1 MDSRSAPSSPKTP
14 HAKLGYVGYKSKELG
29 IQSDKGLI
37 LKADIL
43 DFKMQLDK
51 KLAKVIFKKSEIEEE
66 WEIDLSK
73 LDIKNFITN
82 GTYGIVYKGVYN
94 GQDAVK
100 VLDWGEDGS
109 HIIDEILALR
119 KSFNQE
125 VEVWQKLD
133 HLNVT
138 KFISAS
144 MGTSE
149 LNVPSDEGQNCL
161 RDGSCCVVVEYVL
174 GGTLQKY
181 LIEYFKRKLSFM
193 TVVKISLDLARGLS
207 FLHSKKIVHRDVK
220 TENMLLDANGTL
232 KIADFGVARVEAQN
246 PKDMTGKIGTLTYM
260 APEVHIM
267 FLPFR
272 VTFNYSIIG

>member
-51 KLAKVIFKKSEIEEE
+51 KLAKVVFKKSEIEEE
-66 WEIDLSK
+66 WEIDLK
-73 LDIKNFITN
+73 
-82 GTYGIVYKGVYN
+82 
-94 GQDAVK
+94 
-100 VLDWGEDGS
+100 DGS
-109 HIIDEILALR
+109 HTIAEILAFR
-119 KSFNQE
+119 KSFSQE

-174 GGTLQKY
+174 G
-181 LIEYFKRKLSFM
+181 
-193 TVVKISLDLARGLS
+193 
-207 FLHSKKIVHRDVK
+207 
-220 TENMLLDANGTL
+220 
-232 KIADFGVARVEAQN
+232 AQN
-246 PKDMTGKIGTLTYM
+246 PKDMTGKTGTLAYM